1 MFKGVNI
8 VSEEILS
15 DFRRMPDN
23 LTFAQGVEILKTE
36 EVKLAHNNH
45 ASEAVEAKK
54 DQSN

>member
-1 MFKGVNI
+1 MFKGFNM

-23 LTFAQGVEILKTE
+23 LTFAQGVKILKTE